1 MASVPD
7 TVKVTNRRIQ
17 RRHAERSVDALWDR
31 ICAIPEPPNGD
42 RSAIQGLVSRW
53 GHLALVRKDRR
64 DHTWEGDFDSLELR
78 VRRAEATQ

>member
-42 RSAIQGLVSRW
+42 RSAIQGVVNRW
-53 GHLALVRKDRR
+53 GRLALVPRDRR
-64 DHTWEGDFDSLELR
+64 NYIWEGDFDGLELR
-78 VRRAEATQ
+78 VRRAEAAR